1 MLMFKKISQ
10 QMTRDDTLASIELAR
25 SAARDSSSM
34 KVIAL
39 MTMVFLP
46 GTFFAALFAVP
57 SLQWDSEYVVQDKFW
72 VYWAFTLPFTAF
84 VLILWIY
91 STQWQ
96 ELRRLQQSKA
106 RRGLQPKRNDEENKV
121 NLLSKMKHLVSLK
134 LSEPRNMTATER
146 KDSMSKV

>member
-1 MLMFKKISQ
+1 MFKKISQ